1 MNPILLFVLN
11 LIVPVLSLVYA
22 IYMTKYL
29 DATADCPLSDEKKDF
44 RKVAVVV
51 TWLNI
56 AVISLTLLLVL
67 ITGGYVVYKQPIIE
81 Y

>member
-1 MNPILLFVLN
+1 MVLN

-22 IYMTKYL
+22 IYMIKYL
-29 DATADCPLSDEKKDF
+29 DATAACPLSDEKKTF
-44 RKVAVVV
+44 RQVAVVI

-56 AVISLTLLLVL
+56 AVISLTLLMVL
-67 ITGGYVVYKQPIIE
+67 ITGGYVVYKQPTIE